1 MPKALRARRVNIGAV
16 VAGTPRGGRPAVG
29 ETAEVGWRLESSAD
43 HVVITDPALL
53 RQLRQVV
60 GSAALEMSAAT
71 QPTMTTPVAAAAVTT
86 VTTVATPH
94 DDGDGDDAAPAAGPT
109 PLNGQ
114 QNGVGRG
121 VLSVAVPL
129 EVIGAKAGE
138 LRELATRCPEGGVA
152 GQLGALLAAL
162 ARRSRLRAQVAPWIE
177 KLRAAAARVTSQAC
191 PPPDGAAAVA
201 SFLAGVLTEIYLCNV
216 CSCQTE
222 VVRRNGRG
230 QAAAGCGCSGSWPC
244 WRDPRPRSGGLR
256 TAWPCRSCRL
266 RWRPGL
272 RSSRTAWTS

>member
-1 MPKALRARRVNIGAV
+1 M
-16 VAGTPRGGRPAVG
+16 G

-71 QPTMTTPVAAAAVTT
+71 QPTMTTAAVTT
-86 VTTVATPH
+86 VAPPH
-94 DDGDGDDAAPAAGPT
+94 DDGDGDDAAPAAGASLDFT

-114 QNGVGRG
+114 QNGVGPG
-121 VLSVAVPL
+121 ALSVAVPL

-138 LRELATRCPEGGVA
+138 LRELATRCPEGVA

-162 ARRSRLRAQVAPWIE
+162 ARRSRLRAQVTPWIE

-201 SFLAGVLTEIYLCNV
+201 SFLAGVLTEI
-216 CSCQTE
+216 
-222 VVRRNGRG
+222 
-230 QAAAGCGCSGSWPC
+230 
-244 WRDPRPRSGGLR
+244 
-256 TAWPCRSCRL
+256 
-266 RWRPGL
+266 
-272 RSSRTAWTS
+272 